1 MREDEIRG
9 SRLRRASRMTGAA
22 AGAAARETAARVLSS
37 RGNGASDRQRLKT
50 AQALVRVLSGMRGA
64 AMKVGQTLSAVDL
77 GMVPEDIRPEFQA
90 ILAQLQHDAEPV
102 SLQPS
107 AA

>member
-1 MREDEIRG
+1 VRDFVDHVIGMVLSRLRRSSDRRTAEGNLTMREDEIRG

-22 AGAAARETAARVLSS
+22 AGAAARETAARVLST

-64 AMKVGQTLSAVDL
+64 AMKVG
-77 GMVPEDIRPEFQA
+77 
-90 ILAQLQHDAEPV
+90 
-102 SLQPS
+102 
-107 AA
+107 